1 MSRGCKV
8 PGCPKPAKARGW
20 CAAHHQRWFR
30 YGSPLVNKAPR
41 YTPEEDAII
50 LAAKP
55 TPECDRRGAA
65 SGSTPIG
72 RAARQLG
79 RTELS
84 VRCRRSHLRRKAAQ
98 AAPSR

>member
-1 MSRGCKV
+1 MTRACDI
-8 PGCPKPAKARGW
+8 PGCPKPVKARGW

-30 YGSPLVNKAPR
+30 YGSPYENRAPR
-41 YTPEEDAII
+41 YTPAEDAII
-50 LAAKP
+50 LAAEP

-79 RTELS
+79 RTEVS